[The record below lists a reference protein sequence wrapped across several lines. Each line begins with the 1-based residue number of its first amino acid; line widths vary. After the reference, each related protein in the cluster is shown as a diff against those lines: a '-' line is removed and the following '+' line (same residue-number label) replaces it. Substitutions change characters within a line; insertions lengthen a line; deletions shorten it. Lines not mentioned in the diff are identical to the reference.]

1 MEVERH
7 CLQLQN
13 AGKHIS
19 ATVEFQNFPGEHAR
33 DARLKGPLPGC
44 QTCPPVQ
51 NLNETPVIKGDR
63 EI

>member
-1 MEVERH
+1 MEVERP

-33 DARLKGPLPGC
+33 DARLKGPLPSC

-51 NLNETPVIKGDR
+51 DPNETPVIEGDH
-63 EI
+63 EL

>member
-1 MEVERH
+1 MQE
-7 CLQLQN
+7 N
-13 AGKHIS
+13 IS
-19 ATVEFQNFPGEHAR
+19 ATVKFQNFPGEHAR

-51 NLNETPVIKGDR
+51 NLNETPVIKGNR

>member
-1 MEVERH
+1 MEVEKH

-51 NLNETPVIKGDR
+51 NLNETSVIKGDR